1 MKYHILSDI
10 GNKRKQNEDFCG
22 YEIIEH
28 DGQKIGVFAIA
39 DGMGGHKKGE
49 VASKLA
55 VENILYFMKKNL
67 INVNF
72 DNYIEVKYILRQ
84 AYKYVNAIVYKT
96 SLYEEEFKGMGTTL
110 TTAIIYKKDLY
121 IANIGDSRCYLFTNG
136 DIKKVTKD
144 NSLVQELIDEGAIT
158 ETEALA
164 HPQRNVI
171 TRAIG
176 TDEFIKIDF
185 YKEILEKDNK
195 IILATDGLTSSVTIE
210 DMNNILINNN
220 DLEECCSKMIDMA
233 KQNGSKDNISVICIT
248 I

>member
-28 DGQKIGVFAIA
+28 NNQNIAVFTIA

-49 VASKLA
+49 VASKLS
-55 VENILYFMKKNL
+55 VENILYFLKKNL
-67 INVNF
+67 VNANF
-72 DNYIEVKYILRQ
+72 DNYIDVKSVLRQ

-110 TTAIIYKKDLY
+110 TTAIIHKKDLY
-121 IANIGDSRCYLFTNG
+121 IANIGDSSCYLFTDV

-158 ETEALA
+158 EKEALT

-195 IILATDGLTSSVTIE
+195 IILATDGLTNSVTIN
-210 DMNNILINNN
+210 DMNNIFTNNN
-220 DLEECCSKMIDMA
+220 DLEKCCIEMIDMA

>member
-28 DGQKIGVFAIA
+28 DNQNIAIFTIA

-49 VASKLA
+49 VASRLS
-55 VENILYFMKKNL
+55 VENILYFLKKNL
-67 INVNF
+67 VNVNL
-72 DNYIEVKYILRQ
+72 DNYIEVKSILRQ

-96 SLYEEEFKGMGTTL
+96 SLYEEQYKGMGTTL
-110 TTAIIYKKDLY
+110 TTAIIYEKDLY
-121 IANIGDSRCYLFTNG
+121 IANIGDSSCYLFTSD

-158 ETEALA
+158 EKEALT

-176 TDEFIKIDF
+176 TDEFIKIDL
-185 YKEILEKDNK
+185 YKETLEKDNK
-195 IILATDGLTSSVTIE
+195 ILLATDGLTNSVTIN
-210 DMNNILINNN
+210 DMNNILINDD
-220 DLEECCSKMIDMA
+220 DLKKCCIEMIDMA
-233 KQNGSKDNISVICIT
+233 KKNGSKDNISVICIT

>member
-28 DGQKIGVFAIA
+28 DNQNIAVFTIA

-49 VASKLA
+49 VASKLS
-55 VENILYFMKKNL
+55 VENILYFLKKNL
-67 INVNF
+67 VNVNF
-72 DNYIEVKYILRQ
+72 DNYIEVKSVLRQ
-84 AYKYVNAIVYKT
+84 AYKYVNTIVYNT
-96 SLYEEEFKGMGTTL
+96 SLYEKEFKGMGTTL

-121 IANIGDSRCYLFTNG
+121 ISNIGDSSCYLFTNE

-158 ETEALA
+158 EKEALT

-185 YKEILEKDNK
+185 YKEMLEKDNK
-195 IILATDGLTSSVTIE
+195 IILATDGLTNSVTIN
-210 DMNNILINNN
+210 DMNNILTNNN
-220 DLEECCSKMIDMA
+220 NLEKCCSEMIDMA